1 MKKKYFVGINTGV
14 ITQDNS
20 GQNAGY
26 IIYANDEEI
35 RKVRAELES
44 MHDAS
49 LRSFVRAHVPIMP
62 YHHDS
67 QNDAYDAGLN
77 NLFHLLHELGDEQTR
92 EHINSLDVF
101 S

>member
-1 MKKKYFVGINTGV
+1 ML
-14 ITQDNS
+14 
-20 GQNAGY
+20 GY

-35 RKVRAELES
+35 KKVRSELEN

-77 NLFHLLHELGDEQTR
+77 DLFHLLHELGDEQTK
-92 EHINSLDVF
+92 EHIDSLDIL